1 MAVASDLYLWTES
14 TTFGG
19 IPVTAIKYQTGSH
32 NLAGV
37 CFKVNIVS
45 GNFPAV
51 EDSGNVYQLS
61 DCVDQAK
68 QGTNFPGAHADI
80 YRAGELGNKWE
91 LCSGNAATGIVTLAG
106 TVGLSSSSTNTN
118 VLAYL
123 YGGSYTIN
131 EIYSASDSSA
141 QSYTAKDWTYQV
153 GNPNSAPTEITFTP
167 ESALTAGHTGK
178 VGTLYTEDAND
189 GDTHTYTITTTSGG
203 THASLEIGG
212 ANSDEVHVKSGVTI
226 EAQEYTF
233 KITTDDGNG
242 GTFSE
247 DFTVTFSAAGG
258 GGGGEVTQTITLVK
272 GWTWSCF
279 YVDLTDTTLL
289 DLSVNNLGGS
299 LIKAKVGNPASASY
313 YETANYT
320 GWYPTGLDS
329 IVWKNG
335 ISFQINNPN
344 DITASISLTRSV
356 PSTINL
362 NVVPGWNWIGFINTE
377 EKTIVDVLPNGKA
390 GYFIKRKAGNPAVS
404 TYYVTANYTGWYPTN
419 LAILPG
425 EGYQFSTEI
434 SESITLSN

>member
-19 IPVTAIKYQTGSH
+19 NPVTAIKYQTGSH

-80 YRAGELGNKWE
+80 YRSGELGNKWE

-106 TVGLSSSSTNTN
+106 TVGLSSSTNNTK

-247 DFTVTFSAAGG
+247 DFTVTFSAAGNARLRG
-258 GGGGEVTQTITLVK
+258 DLNNDGSVDVADLVFLQKYLNGVTDQVNIAAV
-272 GWTWSCF
+272 
-279 YVDLTDTTLL
+279 DTTFNAAA
-289 DLSVNNLGGS
+289 DLNQDGS
-299 LIKAKVGNPASASY
+299 IDVADLVFLQKHLNQVD
-313 YETANYT
+313 T
-320 GWYPTGLDS
+320 
-329 IVWKNG
+329 
-335 ISFQINNPN
+335 FQI
-344 DITASISLTRSV
+344 
-356 PSTINL
+356 
-362 NVVPGWNWIGFINTE
+362 PGT
-377 EKTIVDVLPNGKA
+377 
-390 GYFIKRKAGNPAVS
+390 S
-404 TYYVTANYTGWYPTN
+404 
-419 LAILPG
+419 
-425 EGYQFSTEI
+425 FS
-434 SESITLSN
+434 